1 MDFGLHFEV
10 NFEKKAIKKDV
21 ENEQGFGQHLDG
33 QCEEVR
39 YRMGECAGPVST
51 SKIICKHSKQAFYE
65 VLSNTACAPGG
76 RAPYLNRS
84 AHSAGPGTVYGET
97 EIQGKS
103 LFYPDW
109 FFCFV

>member
-10 NFEKKAIKKDV
+10 NFDKNAIKNDA

-39 YRMGECAGPVST
+39 HRMGECAGPVSAC
-51 SKIICKHSKQAFYE
+51 KQICKHFKQAFYE

-76 RAPYLNRS
+76 RAPYLIASRTP
-84 AHSAGPGTVYGET
+84 PGY
-97 EIQGKS
+97 
-103 LFYPDW
+103 
-109 FFCFV
+109 